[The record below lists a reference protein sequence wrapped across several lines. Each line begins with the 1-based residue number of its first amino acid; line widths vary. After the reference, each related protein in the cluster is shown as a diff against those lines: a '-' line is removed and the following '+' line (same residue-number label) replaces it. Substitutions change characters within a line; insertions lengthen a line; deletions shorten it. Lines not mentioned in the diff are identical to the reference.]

1 MSEEALNRF
10 LERLRSDEA
19 LQQKVKDDLPAV
31 VEEFGLSGPEVVAFD
46 SGDDDALRRLAG
58 IEVEAFDGGW
68 YFPVTYGCYFSY
80 YCGTG
85 SCGTVADKSTHCCG
99 GPVGRARTLSC

>member
-68 YFPVTYGCYFSY
+68 YVPSYGCFYVTL
-80 YCGTG
+80 YCGSTAR
-85 SCGTVADKSTHCCG
+85 CGTVADKSTHCCG
-99 GPVGRARTLSC
+99 GYARTLRC